1 MRVESL
7 ERRWDANACELRAT
21 VTSSALPAPFEL
33 WFRTPSRLGHHV
45 DPGAGDA
52 LVPAL
57 LLPAMKVGEPL
68 EIPVP
73 ISARLAR
80 ATKRIQTIY
89 RCWEPRLSMIDVR
102 AARREEH
109 VAAGD
114 EVGLFYSGGVDS
126 SYSLAKNL
134 SDHPLN
140 EDVITQLISI
150 HGLDVT
156 VGDVRTAIYERMRED
171 ARQLAAGVGKSVVD
185 VSTNVQ
191 DLMLMLGIPW
201 GLLGHGAGL
210 ASVGLLLQ
218 RMFRRLYIAPGSG
231 SYLWLAP
238 TGSHPLLDPLWS
250 TESLTFVH
258 DGCEAT
264 RLERIR
270 LLAQH
275 PTLLDKLHVC
285 WNSESPA
292 YNCGSCS
299 KCLLVMVGL
308 HIANADGA
316 CPTLPARV
324 DLEALRQARFVIP
337 AEVEWCSELIE
348 ALDDRPDDAALR
360 AVLVDVH
367 ARAKVYFD
375 RLRRA
380 AKTLRRLAPGR
391 ERFILVDEEAIRE
404 KLGAG
409 TPFMERNGVFAGNPR
424 DSEEAIAELERL
436 RGAGASVIAFW
447 YDEFWWLEYYDGLRR
462 HLEQRYR
469 RVWEDDSL
477 LVFDLRAAAPA
488 TANRSGA
495 GDARETRP
503 LAPAH
508 SPALRQ

>member
-1 MRVESL
+1 MRVVSL
-7 ERRWDANACELRAT
+7 ERRWDASACELRAT
-21 VTSSALPAPFEL
+21 VTSSALATPFEL
-33 WFRTPSRLGHHV
+33 WFRTPSHLGRFV
-45 DPGAGDA
+45 DPSAGDA

-89 RCWEPRLSMIDVR
+89 RCWEPRLSMIEVR
-102 AARREEH
+102 ASHREEP
-109 VAAGD
+109 VAVGD
-114 EVGLFYSGGVDS
+114 EVGLFYSCGVDS

-134 SDHPLN
+134 IDHPLN
-140 EDVITQLISI
+140 EHVITQLISI
-150 HGLDVT
+150 HGLDVR
-156 VGDVRTAIYERMRED
+156 VRDARSAVYERMLDD
-171 ARQLAAGVGKSVVD
+171 ARQIGRIAGKGVVD

-191 DLMLMLGIPW
+191 ELMQMLGIPW

-218 RMFRRLYIAPGSG
+218 RMFRTIYVAPGSG

-250 TESLTFVH
+250 TESLTFIH

-270 LLAQH
+270 LLAKH
-275 PTLLDKLHVC
+275 PALLEKLHVC
-285 WNSESPA
+285 WNSESPE
-292 YNCGSCS
+292 YNCGACS
-299 KCLLVMVGL
+299 KCLLLMVGL

-316 CPTLPARV
+316 CPTLPASI
-324 DLEALRQARFVIP
+324 DLEALRRVRFVIS
-337 AEVEWCSELIE
+337 AEVEWCAELIE
-348 ALDDRPDDAALR
+348 ALDDRPDDVALR
-360 AVLVDVH
+360 AVLVDLQ
-367 ARAKVYFD
+367 ARAKLHFD

-380 AKTLRRLAPGR
+380 AKTLRRLVPGR

-404 KLGAG
+404 KLGVG
-409 TPFMERNGVFAGNPR
+409 IPFMERNGVFAGNPR

-436 RGAGASVIAFW
+436 RGAGAGVIAFW
-447 YDEFWWLEYYDGLRR
+447 CDEFWWLDYYADLRR

-469 RVWEDDSL
+469 RIWEDDSL
-477 LVFDLRAAAPA
+477 IVFDLAVRAPA
-488 TANRSGA
+488 TANPIGY

-508 SPALRQ
+508 RLLPAQ

>member
-1 MRVESL
+1 MRVVSL
-7 ERRWDANACELRAT
+7 ERRWDASACELRAT
-21 VTSSALPAPFEL
+21 VTSPALATPFEL
-33 WFRTPSRLGHHV
+33 WFRIPSRLGHYV
-45 DPGAGDA
+45 DPGVGDA

-80 ATKRIQTIY
+80 ATKRIQTVY
-89 RCWEPRLSMIDVR
+89 RCWEPRLSLIDVR
-102 AARREEH
+102 ASHREH
-109 VAAGD
+109 VAVGD
-114 EVGLFYSGGVDS
+114 EIGLFYSGGVDS

-134 SDHPLN
+134 IDHPLN

-150 HGLDVT
+150 HGLDVR
-156 VGDVRTAIYERMRED
+156 VRDARSAVYERMLDD
-171 ARQLAAGVGKSVVD
+171 AQQLGRNAGKSVVD

-191 DLMLMLGIPW
+191 ELMRMLGIPW
-201 GLLGHGAGL
+201 GLLGHGSGL
-210 ASVGLLLQ
+210 ASVGLVLQ
-218 RMFRRLYIAPGSG
+218 RMFRKLYIAPGSG

-270 LLAQH
+270 LLAEH
-275 PTLLDKLHVC
+275 RTVLEKLHVC
-285 WNSESPA
+285 WDSESQS
-292 YNCGSCS
+292 YNCGTCA
-299 KCLLVMVGL
+299 KCLLLMVGL

-316 CPTLPARV
+316 CPTLPARI
-324 DLEALRQARFVIP
+324 DLETLGRARFVIP
-337 AEVEWCSELIE
+337 AEVEWCAELIE
-348 ALDDRPDDAALR
+348 ALDGRPEDAELR

-367 ARAKVYFD
+367 ARAKAYFE

-380 AKTLRRLAPGR
+380 AHTLRRLVPGR

-404 KLGAG
+404 KLGVG
-409 TPFMERNGVFAGNPR
+409 IPFMERDGVFAGNPR

-436 RGAGASVIAFW
+436 RRTGAAVIAFW
-447 YDEFWWLEYYDGLRR
+447 CDEFWWLDYYADLRR

-469 RVWEDDSL
+469 RIWEDDSL
-477 LVFDLRAAAPA
+477 IVFDLAVRVPPAANPFAY
-488 TANRSGA
+488 
-495 GDARETRP
+495 GDEHETRP
-503 LAPAH
+503 PAPPH
-508 SPALRQ
+508 PLVPAQ